1 MNNGNGETMDEETIG
16 ARIIRA
22 RAASGHS
29 QAELAVALDVAPA
42 TLGRWERGETE
53 VGSST
58 LGRIA
63 EVCGVDV
70 AWLLD
75 GRGRAPRSAK

>member
-1 MNNGNGETMDEETIG
+1 MEEETIG

-42 TLGRWERGETE
+42 TLGRWERDATE
-53 VGSST
+53 VGSAT

-63 EVCGVDV
+63 EVCGVDA

-75 GRGRAPRSAK
+75 GRGRAPRGSK